1 MGAITVELESK
12 KIPGKITLTYQIIV
26 QQILLFFGEKFTYT
40 ILLGHTRLLISGIFP
55 KKHDFHLFK

>member
-26 QQILLFFGEKFTYT
+26 QQILLFFGKKHTYT
-40 ILLGHTRLLISGIFP
+40 ILFGPTRLLISEIFP
-55 KKHDFHLFK
+55 SKPYFHLYK